1 MAGSPAQPKPPL
13 EPYRVLDLSD
23 ERGLLCGQLLA
34 DLGADV
40 IVVEPPGGSPVRRLA
55 PFHNDRPDPNGSL
68 YWWAYNRNKR
78 AVTLDFAAAQGRALL
93 LQLIARVDFLIESAP
108 PGRMDS
114 LGLGYVELAQTNPR
128 LIYVSISPF
137 GQTGPKAA
145 WASSDLVVMA
155 AGGPLALTGD
165 DDRPP
170 LRVSVPQAYLHA
182 AADGALGAMLAHFH
196 RVRSGRGQHVDVS
209 AQESVTIATQS
220 GALATHFN
228 AAPFRRHRGGLRLGI
243 LENQIIWPARD
254 GHVTLAVAFG
264 ANAGPFMVKVRQF
277 LYEQSRLP
285 DADPELKA
293 LSPLLEDGR
302 WPEEA
307 RDKIIAVMRR
317 FTQRHTKAE
326 LMELAQRH
334 GLLIG
339 SLETVPEVFASPQ
352 LKERGYWRM
361 LEHPE
366 LGRAFAYPGPFA
378 RFGATPLRYRR
389 RPPMIGEHNR
399 EVYVDEL
406 GVSQGR
412 MRELQELGVI

>member
-1 MAGSPAQPKPPL
+1 MAASPAEPKSPL
-13 EPYRVLDLSD
+13 ERYRVLDLSD

-55 PFHNDRPDPNGSL
+55 PFYQDRPDPNGSL

-78 AVTLDFAAAQGRALL
+78 GVTLDFSSAQGKALM
-93 LQLIARVDFLIESAP
+93 LQLVARADFLIESAP
-108 PGRMDS
+108 SGRMES
-114 LGLGYVELAQTNPR
+114 LGLGYVEVSQTNPR

-137 GQTGPKAA
+137 GQTGPKAG
-145 WASSDLVVMA
+145 WASSDLVAMA

-196 RVRSGRGQHVDVS
+196 RVPSGRGQHVDVS
-209 AQESVTIATQS
+209 AQESVTMATQS

-228 AAPFRRHRGGLRLGI
+228 AAPFRRNRGGLRLGI

-285 DADPELKA
+285 DADPELRA
-293 LSPLLEDGR
+293 LSPLLEHGR

-307 RDKIIAVMRR
+307 RDKIIEVIRH
-317 FTQRHTKAE
+317 FTQAHTKAE
-326 LMELAQRH
+326 LMELADRH

-339 SLETVPEVFASPQ
+339 SLETVAEVFSSPQ

-378 RFGATPLRYRR
+378 RFGATPIRYRR
-389 RPPMIGEHNR
+389 RPPIIGEHNR

-406 GVSQGR
+406 GISDER
-412 MRELQELGVI
+412 MREFQESGVI